1 MAWRTIGSVRPSAE
15 LSIWNPPLRHSLN
28 EGRNNAKGENDER
41 EKEAGDFAD
50 KKREEQGR
58 GVIVAGPDAHE
69 KREEWQDAC

>member
-1 MAWRTIGSVRPSAE
+1 M
-15 LSIWNPPLRHSLN
+15 N

-69 KREEWQDAC
+69 NEKSGKTPAGPTEKSSPERQVPSSDRR